1 MKLQLV
7 RVLNGMLSCQTIAL
21 LTAVLVGVA
30 TSRVFASGGHSD
42 ALLVNVGGQAVV
54 GTASDIDGPEEEFQL
69 YAGVFEAILRVGFTP
84 PPQADYEGD
93 EPGFFGLHGVNDAG
107 DLAALGASALPAAA
121 AVSGSLTPFTVN
133 GNVDS
138 LFYWDG
144 VGSVNFQ
151 QISLAQPNVSFAFK
165 PAAFGATGGNGDLDD
180 HPIYQINN
188 PSGTP
193 ADGVYL
199 VAPQISVAGLTTSKP
214 FHMAFLVD
222 ALIED
227 EDDLELVEAALED
240 FEEGAPNALVDFGG
254 GVTKDFAF
262 YEESVEWIES
272 NLVVPEPGTLA
283 LAVIGIAAA
292 VAARRRQMSAPGSAR
307 GSV

>member
-1 MKLQLV
+1 MNAERFHLHLNVALFARRAGALAAAAMFAV
-7 RVLNGMLSCQTIAL
+7 RASMA
-21 LTAVLVGVA
+21 
-30 TSRVFASGGHSD
+30 FAHSD
-42 ALLVNVGGQAVV
+42 ALLANVGGQVVV
-54 GTASDIDGPEEEFQL
+54 GTAEDIDGPNEAFAL
-69 YAGVFEAILRVGFTP
+69 DAGLFEAILRGGFTP

-93 EPGFFGLHGVNDAG
+93 EPGFFALHGVNDAA
-107 DLAALGASALPAAA
+107 DLATLGAAALPGGA
-121 AVSGSLTPFTVN
+121 AVAGSLTPFTVN
-133 GNVDS
+133 GNLDS

-144 VGSVNFQ
+144 VGSVDFQ
-151 QISLAQPNVSFAFK
+151 PISIAQPSVTFAFK
-165 PAAFGATGGNGDLDD
+165 PAAFGSTGANGDLDD
-180 HPIYQINN
+180 HPIYQINS
-188 PSGTP
+188 PAGTP

-199 VAPQISVAGLTTSKP
+199 VAPQISVASLTTSKP
-214 FHMAFLVD
+214 FHMAFLLD

-240 FEEGAPNALVDFGG
+240 FEEGAPNALVDFSG

-292 VAARRRQMSAPGSAR
+292 VAARRRTISAPGSAR

>member
-1 MKLQLV
+1 MNAQRFHLRLKVALLV
-7 RVLNGMLSCQTIAL
+7 RRAGAL
-21 LTAVLVGVA
+21 AAAAMFVVHASTA
-30 TSRVFASGGHSD
+30 FAHSD
-42 ALLVNVGGQAVV
+42 ALLASVGGQVVV
-54 GTASDIDGPEEEFQL
+54 GTAEDIDGPNEAFAL
-69 YAGVFEAILRVGFTP
+69 DAGLFEAILRGGFAP

-93 EPGFFGLHGVNDAG
+93 EPGFFALHGVNDAV
-107 DLAALGASALPAAA
+107 DLATLGAAALPAGAT
-121 AVSGSLTPFTVN
+121 VSGSLTPFTVN
-133 GNVDS
+133 GNLDS

-144 VGSVNFQ
+144 VGSVDFQ
-151 QISLAQPNVSFAFK
+151 PISIAQPSVTFAFK
-165 PAAFGATGGNGDLDD
+165 PAAFGSTGANGDLDD
-180 HPIYQINN
+180 HPIYQINHAA
-188 PSGTP
+188 GTP

-199 VAPQISVAGLTTSKP
+199 IAPQISVVGLTTSEP
-214 FHMAFLVD
+214 FYMAFLVD

-227 EDDLELVEAALED
+227 EDDLELVEAALES

-292 VAARRRQMSAPGSAR
+292 VAARRRAISAPGSAR